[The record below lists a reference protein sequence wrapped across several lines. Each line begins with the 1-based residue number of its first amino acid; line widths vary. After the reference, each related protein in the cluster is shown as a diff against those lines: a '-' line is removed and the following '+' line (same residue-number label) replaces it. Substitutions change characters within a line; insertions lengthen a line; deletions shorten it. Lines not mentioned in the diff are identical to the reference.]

1 MTLKKAVKATAMLAM
16 MGAMMMSDIPLG
28 GKDTTIHNGSTKSY
42 NPWDKIQ
49 LSKAERKGKTYEEIQ
64 AMKKAI
70 YDKRIEK

>member
-1 MTLKKAVKATAMLAM
+1 VKKKLPSYSSIYPVLKPFIFSMDDYYNGVPHT
-16 MGAMMMSDIPLG
+16 
-28 GKDTTIHNGSTKSY
+28 HNGSTKSY

-49 LSKAERKGKTYEEIQ
+49 LSKAERKDKTYEEIQ